1 MREDA
6 DDTIC
11 ARVFVNSRHFEQ
23 GFPMIRNIAV
33 RLAVCLAVC
42 PMVLVSGE
50 SFAQGFPSKPVRM
63 VAPFPPG
70 GEIDLV
76 ARGIAAKMTE
86 SIGQTVVVENV
97 AGAAGAIGSERVA
110 KAAPDGYTLLLGATT
125 THGINPA
132 LNPKLPYD
140 AVKDFTPISLVT
152 TIPQVLVVNSG
163 VPVNTLAEF
172 VQLAKAKPGLTY
184 GSAGN
189 GSPHHLAG
197 ALFSNLAG
205 FSATHVPYKG
215 VGPSLVDLVGGQIT
229 FMSVGITAADP
240 HIKAGKLRPLAL
252 AAPARLAGIDVPT
265 FSEQGYKGFEVMAWY
280 AVFGPAGMPAEIT
293 ARLSS
298 EVAKATNSPDFRDR
312 LKSLGATPVGSTSAE
327 LAAHVR
333 SEIDRWSRAG
343 KAANFRME
351 Q

>member
-1 MREDA
+1 MLSRIL
-6 DDTIC
+6 IC
-11 ARVFVNSRHFEQ
+11 AFVMAIAGAPAIVRSQ
-23 GFPMIRNIAV
+23 PFPNKPL
-33 RLAVCLAVC
+33 RL
-42 PMVLVSGE
+42 
-50 SFAQGFPSKPVRM
+50 

-76 ARGIAAKMTE
+76 ARGIGQKMTE
-86 SIGQTVVVENV
+86 SMGQTVVVENI
-97 AGAAGAIGSERVA
+97 AGAAGAIGSEKVA
-110 KAAPDGYTLLLGATT
+110 KAAPDGYTFLLGATT

-140 AVKDFTPISLVT
+140 AEKDFTPISLVT
-152 TIPQVLVVNSG
+152 TIPHVLVVNAS
-163 VPVNTLAEF
+163 VPATTLADF
-172 VQLAKAKPGLTY
+172 VKLAKAKPGLPY

-197 ALFSNLAG
+197 ALFANLAG
-205 FSATHVPYKG
+205 FEATHVPYKG
-215 VGPSLVDLVGGQIT
+215 VGPSIADLVSGQIT

-240 HIKAGKLRPLAL
+240 HIKSGRVRALAL
-252 AAPARLAGIDVPT
+252 AAPARLPGYDIPT
-265 FSEQGYKGFEVMAWY
+265 FGELGYKGFEVMAWY
-280 AVFGPAGMPAEIT
+280 AVFAPAGLPADIT

-298 EVAKATNSPDFRDR
+298 EVAKATNSPDFRER
-312 LKSLGATPVGSTSAE
+312 LRGLGATPVGSTSPQ

-333 SEIDRWSRAG
+333 AEIERWTRAG